1 MKRSAGNPTGGAVV
15 LDAPVAL
22 RQRGALFGWLT
33 GGVLVAMLAVFA
45 FARPD
50 PAWLADAEL
59 ARLMR
64 FMAVVK
70 FSFVLA
76 ALGLLYWRFA
86 RVISPPLL
94 ATYLAG
100 TWMMGGACA
109 LIFQLAAIPLA
120 AAIFH
125 AGGFALL
132 VAAYMDQR
140 DGAVLAD

>member
-1 MKRSAGNPTGGAVV
+1 M
-15 LDAPVAL
+15 
-22 RQRGALFGWLT
+22 LT
-33 GGVLVAMLAVFA
+33 VLAV
-45 FARPD
+45 ARPD

-64 FMAVVK
+64 YMAVVK

-76 ALGLLYWRFA
+76 AAGLLYWRFA
-86 RVISPPLL
+86 RVISWPLL
-94 ATYLAG
+94 ATYMTG
-100 TWMMGGACA
+100 TWMMAGACV
-109 LIFQLAAIPLA
+109 LIFQLSAIPLA
-120 AAIFH
+120 AAVFH